1 MTTYLMESPREG
13 ERLLAQETAH
23 SSRSRVIEAGVRRG
37 DRALDAGCGAGAV
50 TANLL
55 ELVGPEGQ
63 VTAFDPSEERVAL
76 ARKNLGTAANLDL
89 RVGSLPQTGLA
100 ADSFDFVW
108 SQFVFE
114 YLENPLVAL
123 ESLKALARPGGKVAI
138 AEIDGYGLGVWPA
151 SEKLTSGLELLQR
164 ALRAAHFDLFI
175 GRKLFSLF
183 RQLGFRDIGVRLSS
197 FHVTP
202 GAADDAMLTD
212 WNVRFGALKPLGVQ
226 AFGSVERW
234 NEFTAEYLDTLS
246 NPDALKYS
254 VVLTTVGTRP

>member
-1 MTTYLMESPREG
+1 MESPREG
-13 ERLLAQETAH
+13 ERLLAQESAH
-23 SSRSRVIEAGVRRG
+23 SSRSRVVDAGIRRG

-55 ELVGPEGQ
+55 ELVGPEGH

-76 ARKNLGTAANLDL
+76 ARKNLGVVPNLEL
-89 RVGSLPQTGLA
+89 RVASLPHTGLPA
-100 ADSFDFVW
+100 ERFDFVW

-114 YLENPLVAL
+114 YLADPLTAL
-123 ESLKALARPGGKVAI
+123 DSLKTLARPGGKVAI

-151 SEKLTSGLELLQR
+151 SERLTSGLELLQG

-183 RQLGFRDIGVRLSS
+183 RKLGFRDIGVRLST

-212 WNVRFGALKPLGVQ
+212 WKVRFGALQPLGVQ
-226 AFGSVERW
+226 AFGSAAKW
-234 NEFTAEYLDTLS
+234 NEFTAEYLETLS